1 MARIQVYERRVA
13 QDGGASIARLSGA
26 DPIGA
31 ALQNIGQAGER
42 AAGAIVQKELLTQ
55 EQALRDQEVARR
67 EREKAQR
74 DAEEL
79 DKAQVPNLLATGQVY
94 WQQRE
99 DERFQAWKVGDPD
112 MREQIGKDVDKWVE
126 ESTKGMNTP
135 AGKRYFQEHA
145 ARIKARLQTDA
156 YSYQRRAAAEKL
168 NAENV
173 VGEDNDEI
181 LVTQSWRNPK
191 AVNEIIARRVEPLLV
206 RSDIGEGE
214 KIKQAQRIRQRML
227 LARERAFVENDPGTW
242 LRENGFATSR
252 KGEPGAMRFGDV
264 WKALIQQESGGR
276 QSAVSPKGAV
286 GVAQVMPDTAPEAAR
301 LAGLPFDEQ
310 RYRNDAAYNEALGRA
325 YFEKQLS
332 DFGGDYAKALAAYN
346 GGPGRLRKAL
356 ADAGPGGDWLSKMP
370 AETRNYVAAITKAAG
385 PGDPSPAAEEPPS
398 GRLSATAAQLDPD
411 AVRTLRGNAE
421 TRVAQQSSLARAEG
435 VRLVGDLMA
444 AHKDGRI
451 EAAPLGMDYFD
462 QTFGAN
468 GARAYA
474 EYRQSREMGRD
485 IASFR
490 AAPAQEIQ
498 AAVAAATPEVG
509 QGYAAA
515 DARQQTMRQAAVA
528 VLRQREADPV
538 TYAAATSPAV
548 QRLTQQVAQAQDP
561 QERKR
566 ANERLV
572 EASLAEQQRL
582 GIQAPRILSPAIADR
597 WQAQAMKAARPEDSA
612 NLIAALQMEYG
623 DYFSRVFSELA
634 REGKLS
640 GELLIIPNLPAQAA
654 REAVSRL
661 ARVKDADLA
670 ASVPSD
676 QQRAVKDRAQ
686 EAVVDLV
693 RTVPFMGEQ
702 AVGMVSSYEQMI
714 RKMAYEQVGQGS
726 SPDEAVERA
735 RKMLLGHYEFRD
747 TLRIPR
753 GVDYR
758 SVRSGLKDVLGAALS
773 DIDVP
778 PDLAGARAPDQA
790 RKAFTEI
797 VRSRP
802 LWHTADDDSGVRLF
816 VVRDDGVKMPVTK
829 GGRPLMFTWEQL
841 QAAQQ
846 QAAQQTSQQIRSSL
860 QFGPALTGTA
870 PGDQPSLYASE
881 EEWAAYRQRQSARAS
896 SK

>member
-1 MARIQVYERRVA
+1 MARIPVYERRIA
-13 QDGGASIARLSGA
+13 QESNAPIARVGASPVA
-26 DPIGA
+26 A
-31 ALQNIGQAGER
+31 ALQNLGQAGMQAVDRVMAADQAAAER
-42 AAGAIVQKELLTQ
+42 ALR
-55 EQALRDQEVARR
+55 EQDKAR
-67 EREKAQR
+67 R

-99 DERFQAWKVGDPD
+99 NERLQAWRVGDPD

-156 YSYQRRAAAEKL
+156 YSYQLRATAEKV

-181 LVTQSWRNPK
+181 LVSQSWRDQK
-191 AVNEIIARRVEPLLV
+191 AVAEIIARRVEPLLA

-214 KIKQAQRIRQRML
+214 KIKQAQRIKQRML
-227 LARERAFVENDPGTW
+227 LARERAFVENDPSTW
-242 LRENGFATSR
+242 LRENGFATTR

-276 QSAVSPKGAV
+276 QSAVSPKGAI

-325 YFEKQLS
+325 YFEKQLA

-356 ADAGPGGDWLSKMP
+356 ADAGPGGDWLSRMP

-385 PGDPSPAAEEPPS
+385 PGDPAPAAEEPPS

-421 TRVAQQSSLARAEG
+421 TRVAQQSSLARADG

-444 AHKDGRI
+444 GHKDGRV
-451 EAAPLGMDYFD
+451 EPAPLGMDYFD
-462 QTFGAN
+462 QTFGPD

-474 EYRQSREMGRD
+474 EYRQSREMGSD

-490 AAPAQEIQ
+490 TAPVQEIE
-498 AAVAAATPEVG
+498 AAVVAATPAVG

-515 DARQQTMRQAAVA
+515 DARQQTLRQAAA
-528 VLRQREADPV
+528 SVLRQREADPV

-548 QRLTQQVAQAQDP
+548 QRLMQQVAQTQDP

-566 ANERLV
+566 ANEKLI

-582 GIQAPRILSPAIADR
+582 GIQAPRILSPAMADR

-612 NLIAALQMEYG
+612 NLIAALEMEYG
-623 DYFSRVFSELA
+623 RHFPRVFNELA
-634 REGKLS
+634 REGKVS
-640 GELLIIPNLPAQAA
+640 SELLIIPNLPAQAA
-654 REAVSRL
+654 RETVSRL
-661 ARVKDADLA
+661 ARVKESDLA
-670 ASVPSD
+670 ASVPADS
-676 QQRAVKDRAQ
+676 QRVVKDRAQ
-686 EAVVDLV
+686 EVVVDFV
-693 RTVPFMGEQ
+693 RTIPFMGEQ
-702 AVGMVSSYEQMI
+702 SVGMVGSYEQMI
-714 RKMAYEQVGQGS
+714 RKMAYEQVGQGAS
-726 SPDEAVERA
+726 ADDAVERA
-735 RKMLLGHYEFRD
+735 RRMLLGHYEFRD
-747 TLRIPR
+747 TVRIPR
-753 GVDYR
+753 GVDW
-758 SVRSGLKDVLGAALS
+758 SKVRKGMGEMVDKDLAG
-773 DIDVP
+773 IDVP
-778 PDLAGARAPDQA
+778 ADLAGARTPEQA
-790 RKAFTEI
+790 RATFTNVVKA
-797 VRSRP
+797 RP
-802 LWHTADDDSGVRLF
+802 LWHTTDDDTGVRLF
-816 VVRDDGVKMPVTK
+816 VVREDGVKMPVTK
-829 GGRPLMFTWEQL
+829 AGRPVTYTWEQL
-841 QAAQQ
+841 QAVPERKLSALPRTGEEFRQQ
-846 QAAQQTSQQIRSSL
+846 LGREPTML
-860 QFGPALTGTA
+860 
-870 PGDQPSLYASE
+870 DQDRL
-881 EEWAAYRQRQSARAS
+881 AYERLRNTR
-896 SK
+896 

>member
-1 MARIQVYERRVA
+1 MARIPVYERRIA
-13 QDGGASIARLSGA
+13 QESNAPIARVGASPVA
-26 DPIGA
+26 A
-31 ALQNIGQAGER
+31 ALQNLGQAGMQAVDRVMAADQAAAER
-42 AAGAIVQKELLTQ
+42 ALR
-55 EQALRDQEVARR
+55 EQDKAR
-67 EREKAQR
+67 R

-99 DERFQAWKVGDPD
+99 NERLQAWRVGDPD

-156 YSYQRRAAAEKL
+156 YSYQLRATAEKV

-181 LVTQSWRNPK
+181 LVSQSWRDPK
-191 AVNEIIARRVEPLLV
+191 AVAEIIARRVEPLLA

-214 KIKQAQRIRQRML
+214 KIKQAQRIKQRML
-227 LARERAFVENDPGTW
+227 LARERAFVENDPSTW
-242 LRENGFATSR
+242 LRENGFATTR

-276 QSAVSPKGAV
+276 QSAVSPKGAI

-325 YFEKQLS
+325 YFEKQLA

-356 ADAGPGGDWLSKMP
+356 ADAGPGGDWLSRMP

-385 PGDPSPAAEEPPS
+385 PGDPAPAAEEPPS

-421 TRVAQQSSLARAEG
+421 TRVAQQSSLARADG

-444 AHKDGRI
+444 GHKDGRV
-451 EAAPLGMDYFD
+451 EPAPLGMDYFD
-462 QTFGAN
+462 QTFGPD

-474 EYRQSREMGRD
+474 EYRQSREMGSD

-490 AAPAQEIQ
+490 TAPVQEIE
-498 AAVAAATPEVG
+498 AAVVAATPAVG

-515 DARQQTMRQAAVA
+515 DARQQTLRQAAA
-528 VLRQREADPV
+528 SVLRQREADPV

-548 QRLTQQVAQAQDP
+548 QRLMQQVAQTQDP

-566 ANERLV
+566 ANEKLI

-582 GIQAPRILSPAIADR
+582 GIQAPRILSPAMADR

-612 NLIAALQMEYG
+612 NLIAALEMEYG
-623 DYFSRVFSELA
+623 RHFPRVFNELA
-634 REGKLS
+634 REGKVS
-640 GELLIIPNLPAQAA
+640 SELLIIPNLPAQAA
-654 REAVSRL
+654 RETVSRL
-661 ARVKDADLA
+661 ARVKESDLA
-670 ASVPSD
+670 ASVPADS
-676 QQRAVKDRAQ
+676 QRVVKDRAQ
-686 EAVVDLV
+686 EVVVDFV
-693 RTVPFMGEQ
+693 RTIPFMGEQ
-702 AVGMVSSYEQMI
+702 SVGMVGSYEQMI
-714 RKMAYEQVGQGS
+714 RKMAYEQVGQGAS
-726 SPDEAVERA
+726 ADDAVERA
-735 RKMLLGHYEFRD
+735 RRMLLGHYEFRD
-747 TLRIPR
+747 TVRIPR
-753 GVDYR
+753 GVDW
-758 SVRSGLKDVLGAALS
+758 SKVRKGMGEMVDKDLAG
-773 DIDVP
+773 IDVP
-778 PDLAGARAPDQA
+778 ADLAGARTPEQA
-790 RKAFTEI
+790 RATFTNVVKA
-797 VRSRP
+797 RP
-802 LWHTADDDSGVRLF
+802 LWHTTDDDTGVRLF
-816 VVRDDGVKMPVTK
+816 VVREDGVKMPVTK
-829 GGRPLMFTWEQL
+829 AGRPVTYTWEQL
-841 QAAQQ
+841 QAVPERKLSALPRTGEEFRQQ
-846 QAAQQTSQQIRSSL
+846 LGREPTML
-860 QFGPALTGTA
+860 
-870 PGDQPSLYASE
+870 DQDRL
-881 EEWAAYRQRQSARAS
+881 AYERLRNTR
-896 SK
+896 